1 MPHHPRILS
10 VATAVP
16 PHRLH
21 QEEVKAETGRLFA
34 GLPDIERLLPLLDRA
49 GVEWRH
55 MAFPKTYYLEPRSF
69 GERNADYVRVAL
81 ELGEEAVRRA
91 LDRAGLEIEDV
102 DTFLFTTTTG
112 LATPSLDA
120 LLAERLGMRPG
131 VRRIPLFGLGC
142 AGGAAGLAVA
152 ADQLRARPGGVA
164 VVLSVELCSLT
175 WNLDA
180 RTKVNLVGIAL
191 FADGAGCAVLAGAD
205 RPAGAVP
212 GAEVTAAESVRF
224 PGSGHL
230 MGWEFSEAGFGLV
243 LSPGVP
249 GFIAEELPPRVAA
262 FLESHG
268 WDRDDVRH
276 FALHPG
282 GRQVIAAYR
291 RGLGLSEDDV
301 APTREA
307 LRLHGNLSSASVFFS
322 LDELWR
328 TRNPRPGDRGFVA
341 AMGPGF
347 AAEMLLLEWSREAGS
362 R

>member
-1 MPHHPRILS
+1 MPRHPRILS

-21 QEEVKAETGRLFA
+21 QDEVKEETGRLFA
-34 GLPDIERLLPLLDRA
+34 SLPEIDRLLPLFDRA

-55 MAFPKTYYLEPRSF
+55 MAFPKAYYLEPRGF
-69 GERNADYVRVAL
+69 GARNDDYIRVAL
-81 ELGEEAVRRA
+81 ELGETAIRRA
-91 LDRAGLEIEDV
+91 LDRAGLGVDDV
-102 DTFLFTTTTG
+102 DTLLFTTTTG
-112 LATPSLDA
+112 LATPSVDA

-142 AGGAAGLAVA
+142 AGGAAGLALA
-152 ADQLRARPGGVA
+152 ADRLRARPGEVA

-180 RTKVNLVGIAL
+180 LSKVNLVGIAL
-191 FADGAGCAVLAGAD
+191 FADGAGCAVLAGAE
-205 RPAGAVP
+205 RSGGPASGA
-212 GAEVTAAESVRF
+212 AVTAAETVRF
-224 PGSGHL
+224 PESGHL

-249 GFIAEELPPRVAA
+249 AFIAEELPPRVTA
-262 FLESHG
+262 FLERH
-268 WDRDDVRH
+268 DTARDGVRH

-307 LRLHGNLSSASVFFS
+307 LRRNGNLSSASVFFS
-322 LDELWR
+322 LDEVWR
-328 TRNPRPGDRGFVA
+328 TRSPGPGERGLVA

-347 AAEMLLLEWSREAGS
+347 AAEMLLLEWSRDP
-362 R
+362 